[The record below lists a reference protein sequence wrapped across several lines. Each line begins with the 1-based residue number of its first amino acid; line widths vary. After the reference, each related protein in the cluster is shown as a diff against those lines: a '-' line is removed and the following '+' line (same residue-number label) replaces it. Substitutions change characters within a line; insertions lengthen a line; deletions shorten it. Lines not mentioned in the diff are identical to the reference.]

1 MSILLEGIIGRQ
13 MVNLKIFKNYF
24 TITLKFKFRK
34 VPSRKTI
41 AGLAAVTPFKLA
53 GNFWYLKMKRKI
65 NTNII

>member
-1 MSILLEGIIGRQ
+1 
-13 MVNLKIFKNYF
+13 MVNLKIYKNYF

-53 GNFWYLKMKRKI
+53 GNFWYLKMKRII